1 MGELFG
7 KTYLW
12 SNEYFTKDEECGLLD
27 QIGWF
32 EAWHDNLIACAQTT

>member
-12 SNEYFTKDEECGLLD
+12 SNEYFTEGEECGLLD
-27 QIGWF
+27 QVVWF
-32 EAWHDNLIACAQTT
+32 EA